1 MSRIKDINALSN
13 LYIILANEGFEKISI
28 EGLPIKA
35 FTRNAFSKI
44 VSSWGELV
52 EIRIKEIEAWSPK
65 FITEEEDNS
74 SSDKGGNNENDIELD
89 QGNEY
94 DHVSETSFAQGDD
107 NEYQKDTNSSG
118 KPIISEDPFVIYKL
132 LKRNKED
139 SKVESADPQYPL
151 GFTPD
156 VVEDNDVE
164 NSLGKFSNPNTTDKV
179 MCDHGSKFQASGS
192 ILEVM
197 DELIKEL
204 NTKHG
209 VKFVALHETKMDRMD
224 RFSIKALWGNF
235 SFDYAFSPSIGY
247 SGGVLCIWDPSLF
260 LKENAT
266 IFDSFLAVIAIREV
280 LVEGDWIV
288 EPSKVK
294 NEFLKHFTNRL
305 VEPAIQSL
313 TFESLFPKRLSS
325 VQNEDLER
333 NVSYDEIKRAV
344 WDCRTN
350 ISHGP
355 DGFTFEFYR
364 RYWKLIDQYV
374 VFDVNLFFDSGS
386 FPPGYSS
393 SFIALIP
400 KMQDAKVVKDFR
412 PISLIGSVYKII
424 TKIFANR
431 LSLVTLDLV
440 SDVQSAFV
448 SNRQILDV
456 PFILNELLSWCKNKN
471 TKAMIC
477 KIDFKKSFDSF
488 RWEFLG
494 TVLNNFGFGFK

>member
-1 MSRIKDINALSN
+1 MTHL
-13 LYIILANEGFEKISI
+13 L
-28 EGLPIKA
+28 
-35 FTRNAFSKI
+35 
-44 VSSWGELV
+44 
-52 EIRIKEIEAWSPK
+52 
-65 FITEEEDNS
+65 
-74 SSDKGGNNENDIELD
+74 
-89 QGNEY
+89 
-94 DHVSETSFAQGDD
+94 FAQGDD

-118 KPIISEDPFVIYKL
+118 KPIISEDLFGIYKL

-156 VVEDNDVE
+156 VIEDNDVE
-164 NSLGKFSNPNTTDKV
+164 NSSGKFSNPNTTNKV

-209 VKFVALHETKMDRMD
+209 VKFVALQETKMDRMD
-224 RFSIKALWGNF
+224 CFSIKALWGNF
-235 SFDYAFSPSIGY
+235 SFDYAFSPSISY
-247 SGGVLCIWDPSLF
+247 SGGVLCVWDPSLF

-313 TFESLFPKRLSS
+313 TFESLFPNRLSC

-333 NVSYDEIKRAV
+333 NVSYDEIKRVV

-355 DGFTFEFYR
+355 DGFTFEFYH

-374 VFDVNLFFDSGS
+374 VVDVNLFFDSGS

-412 PISLIGSVYKII
+412 PISLIGSV
-424 TKIFANR
+424 
-431 LSLVTLDLV
+431 
-440 SDVQSAFV
+440 
-448 SNRQILDV
+448 

-471 TKAMIC
+471 TKAMIFSAARSVGC
-477 KIDFKKSFDSF
+477 STFHTPFTYLEVKVGGIMSRLNSWEEVVAKLTSRLSKWKLKTLSIGGRLTLIKLVLSSLPLYCMSSFKVPKAMHGVHGALDNHLAFSRRSPWVDIVREFRTLSNNGIDLLSLVKKKVGNGVSKSFWDDVWLDDS
-488 RWEFLG
+488 L
-494 TVLNNFGFGFK
+494 LKQMYP